1 MDQHEWAELTSE
13 QQRAHYL
20 DTWSRAAM
28 AELGM
33 ADLKADLHRVKIER
47 DAAEDAVVSY
57 VKPCPHC
64 HEHLADDDECTCLD
78 AFDKIVGVLDRWSS
92 EHGEPL
98 A

>member
-1 MDQHEWAELTSE
+1 MDQHEWAELTTE

-28 AELGM
+28 AELSL
-33 ADLKADLHRVKIER
+33 ADLRADLDRARIER

-64 HEHLADDDECTCLD
+64 HEHLEDDDACTCLD
-78 AFDKIVGVLDRWSS
+78 AFDKIVSVLDRWSS

-98 A
+98 G